1 MIEPRRLG
9 TTDVQVSAIAL
20 GCWPISGM
28 TSLHVTRANSL
39 ATLAAA
45 LECGVHHWDTA
56 YCYGADG
63 ESDRLIAEALAGRRD
78 RATLASKCGIHWGPD
93 GKQARDARPATIR
106 TQCET
111 SLRRLQTDY
120 VDLLYLHAPD
130 PAVPVAESAAEFARL
145 LAEGKTRAVGASNCS
160 VPQLAEFHAVCPLA
174 ACQPH
179 YNMLQR
185 EIEADVLPWCIQ
197 NNVSALVYWPLMKGL
212 LAGQLARDHVFSP
225 QDGRAKYPM
234 FQGGE
239 YQKNQ
244 DFLDVLR
251 SVAAECGRT
260 VSQVV
265 LNWTI
270 HRPGVTAALCGAK
283 RPEQLRENAGGAGWK
298 LSEEHLTRI
307 AAGLQARGQV
317 VSRAAVT

>member
-1 MIEPRRLG
+1 MIELRPLG
-9 TTDVQVSAIAL
+9 TTDVRVSAIAL

-28 TSLHVTRANSL
+28 TSLHVTRENSL

-45 LECGVHHWDTA
+45 LDCGVTHWDSA

-63 ESDRLIAEALAGRRD
+63 ESDRLIAEALTGRRD
-78 RATLASKCGIHWGPD
+78 RVTLASKCGIHWGSD

-106 TQCET
+106 AQCET

-130 PAVPVAESAAEFARL
+130 PATPIADSAGEFARL

-160 VPQLAEFHAVCPLA
+160 VQQLAEFHAVCPLA

-185 EIEADVLPWCIQ
+185 EIEADVLPWCVE
-197 NNVSALVYWPLMKGL
+197 NNVSVLVYWPLMKGL
-212 LAGQLARDHVFSP
+212 LAGQLARDHVFAP

-283 RPEQLRENAGGAGWK
+283 RPEQVRDNAGGTGWR
-298 LSEEHLTRI
+298 LSAVHLARI
-307 AAGLQARGQV
+307 AAGLQARGPV